1 MAKKF
6 KPKFAGNGVQID
18 GAPVDAPEGKGL
30 QQRSNSDDA
39 CCGVESQSDKDMVD
53 HGLLNGLDD
62 DFNTSDAMCDIDD
75 NGVENKPQGVKVPG
89 HAKAKDGHTSP
100 VKHNHQNSI
109 AEGEQMTF
117 EEKVAEMMDGG
128 AVAMKENDMVDEGEG
143 ELTMED
149 LFESYLEEAGD
160 TCSYEGFAGHCDD
173 QGYEEP
179 GLDDT
184 QEMMG
189 DHEGYVFTPVGD
201 GLYRKEAVPQTVG
214 IEDLPGQGPAPVPP
228 APMGAPAPMEG
239 AHNAPSVETGPGGPQ
254 DRYGDIEESAGAGGG
269 GEGDSK
275 GDNGENFSNKHPEAD
290 DFPGKE
296 KRVDHKGMGVNEGD
310 IKEGPPQ
317 PTVDYSDGEGMDVSR
332 AKGKLPTGAD
342 KVMETEVEECDEA
355 VEENSVTTG
364 QLSAPPSTKPEIKK
378 GKVKKAGNAATAV
391 KGMKN
396 EGDVMKH
403 KMENDDNLA
412 EGVKL
417 PAAIAKN
424 VKKIMEHVNKQVA
437 KFPNGRKMVP
447 SYRTVIEMN
456 GKQKRT
462 GTTYYLA
469 EAVADA
475 EELAVIGKGNVCL
488 EVMLS
493 ESKQQKGMFIV
504 ELPKLTNRKPAIVA
518 EGAIFRFPSIA
529 KRVSEQFIGESV
541 THSVA
546 NHPFGAII
554 KGDVEQLIKCW

>member
-18 GAPVDAPEGKGL
+18 GPPVDAPEGKGL
-30 QQRSNSDDA
+30 QQTSNSDDA

-62 DFNTSDAMCDIDD
+62 DLKETDATGTVDS
-75 NGVENKPQGVKVPG
+75 NGVDNKPQGVKTPG
-89 HAKAKDGHTSP
+89 HAKPKDGFTTPLS
-100 VKHNHQNSI
+100 HNHENAI
-109 AEGEQMTF
+109 AENKSF
-117 EEKVAEMMDGG
+117 EEQVAEMMDGG
-128 AVAMKENDMVDEGEG
+128 AVAMAENDTIDEEG

-149 LFESYLEEAGD
+149 LFESYLEESGE

-173 QGYEEP
+173 QGYEQP

-201 GLYRKEAVPQTVG
+201 GLYKKEPVPQEVG
-214 IEDLPGQGPAPVPP
+214 IEDLPGAAPVPP
-228 APMGAPAPMEG
+228 APVGAPAPLETAG
-239 AHNAPSVETGPGGPQ
+239 DAAAASTAPTTGPE
-254 DRYGDIEESAGAGGG
+254 DRYPEHHVEESEGAGGG
-269 GEGDSK
+269 GDSDGK
-275 GDNGENFSNKHPEAD
+275 GDQSENFSNKHPEAE

-296 KRVDHKGMGVNEGD
+296 KRVDHKGMSVNEGD
-310 IKEGPPQ
+310 FKEGVPQ
-317 PTVDYSDGEGMDVSR
+317 PTVDYSDGEGMDVTR

-342 KVMETEVEECDEA
+342 KVMETEGEVEEA
-355 VEENSVTTG
+355 VEESSVTTG

-396 EGDVMKH
+396 EGEIMKH
-403 KMENDDNLA
+403 KMENDDNVA
-412 EGVKL
+412 ESVKL
-417 PAAIAKN
+417 PAAVAKN

-447 SYRTVIEMN
+447 TYRTVIELN
-456 GKQKRT
+456 GRQKRT
-462 GTTYYLA
+462 DATYYLA
-469 EAVADA
+469 EAAADA
-475 EELAVIGKGNVCL
+475 EELAVIGQGNVCL

-493 ESKQQKGMFIV
+493 ESKQQKGMFVV
-504 ELPKLTNRKPAIVA
+504 ELPKLTARKPAIVA

-529 KRVSEQFIGESV
+529 RKVSEQFIGESV
-541 THSVA
+541 THTVVD
-546 NHPFGAII
+546 HPFGALI
-554 KGDVEQLIKCW
+554 KGDVEKLTKCW